1 MRDEPPHVLVVG
13 ARRRGN
19 RQEAA
24 DRCIRRIAATLAANA
39 AVQVVITRR
48 AVRVIV
54 AESGSTVS
62 SVMRI
67 TSFRIFRQ
75 RSGEFSYFARG
86 LHLPGQARSVNIK
99 AIFATKRE
107 HGYSDYRVSLL
118 GFVGCAVIRGARRVG
133 DVHPTSVHALIVRS
147 APGEHK

>member
-1 MRDEPPHVLVVG
+1 MALCVGKHSECPARMTASPTYRSPGFCAQVGEQYRAGELFLRDEPPHVLVVG

-24 DRCIRRIAATLAANA
+24 DRRIRRIAATLAANA

-86 LHLPGQARSVNIK
+86 
-99 AIFATKRE
+99 FA
-107 HGYSDYRVSLL
+107 
-118 GFVGCAVIRGARRVG
+118 
-133 DVHPTSVHALIVRS
+133 PTRTS
-147 APGEHK
+147 A

>member
-1 MRDEPPHVLVVG
+1 
-13 ARRRGN
+13 
-19 RQEAA
+19 
-24 DRCIRRIAATLAANA
+24 
-39 AVQVVITRR
+39 VVITRR

-86 LHLPGQARSVNIK
+86 
-99 AIFATKRE
+99 FA
-107 HGYSDYRVSLL
+107 
-118 GFVGCAVIRGARRVG
+118 
-133 DVHPTSVHALIVRS
+133 PTRTS
-147 APGEHK
+147 A